1 MNSFTFNGIN
11 SYDMGMRI
19 EGKDVFSSPAY
30 DMELKAIPG
39 RDGEIINPN
48 YRYPNVNVTY
58 TVFVPSK
65 SIAELN
71 DKIRKIKQWLYKDVT
86 AYHELT
92 DTYDTDSYRSA
103 VFASSLDIEEQ
114 LNKIGTFT
122 VRFSCY
128 PYKFLNSGKDAV
140 TISSGGG
147 DAILDNPTIFDSK
160 PLIRINGNG
169 EGTFI
174 IVNNNGIFTVRISDI
189 NSYLYC
195 DSELMNFYKGSISV
209 NDKVTADKF
218 PVLAPGENH
227 IVFSGG
233 ITSLVITPRW
243 VTL

>member
-1 MNSFTFNGIN
+1 MNSFTYNGIN

-19 EGKDVFSSPAY
+19 ESKDIFSSPAY

-39 RDGEIINPN
+39 RDGDLIVPN
-48 YRYPNVNVTY
+48 YRYPNINVSY
-58 TVFVPSK
+58 NVFVPSK

-86 AYHELT
+86 SYHELT
-92 DTYDTDSYRSA
+92 DTYDTESYRRA

-140 TISSGGG
+140 TLSSGGG
-147 DAILDNPTIFDSK
+147 NESLVNPTAFSSK

-169 EGTFI
+169 DGTLM
-174 IVNNNGIFTVRISDI
+174 IVNDEGIFTVRISDI

-195 DSELMNFYKGSISV
+195 DSELMNFYKGSISA
-209 NDKVTADKF
+209 NDKVTASKF

-233 ITSLVITPRW
+233 ITSLAITPRW